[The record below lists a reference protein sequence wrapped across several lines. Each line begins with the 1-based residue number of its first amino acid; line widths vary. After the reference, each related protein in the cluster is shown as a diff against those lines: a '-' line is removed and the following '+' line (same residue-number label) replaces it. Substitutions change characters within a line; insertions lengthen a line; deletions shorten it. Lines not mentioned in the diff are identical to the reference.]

1 LARGAKIRLQ
11 GKGWSAGVLFIIG
24 IGLLG
29 TLLILFANR
38 FSDRHRSRLLQKF
51 VAAPIGMLGIF
62 LLGIAAI
69 VIAVTLILPFIVAG
83 LTMLF

>member
-1 LARGAKIRLQ
+1 M
-11 GKGWSAGVLFIIG
+11 LFIVAIG
-24 IGLLG
+24 VAG

-38 FSDRHRSRLLQKF
+38 FSDRHRSRLLQKL
-51 VAAPIGMLGIF
+51 VATPIGMLGVF

-69 VIAVTLILPFIVAG
+69 VIGASVILPFFVAI